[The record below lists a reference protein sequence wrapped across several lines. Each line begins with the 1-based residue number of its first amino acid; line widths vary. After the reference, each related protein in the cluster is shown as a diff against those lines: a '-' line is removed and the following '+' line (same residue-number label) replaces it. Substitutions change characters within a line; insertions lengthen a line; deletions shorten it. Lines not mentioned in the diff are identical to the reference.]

1 MCGRVRLPSDYSEL
15 KINAVKDYYRDL
27 KDQRRFN
34 VPPTSI
40 VPALIS
46 RRGKRTVEAMRWG
59 LVPSWSQDEK
69 KRLRY
74 LQCQGRQRGCEAHVS
89 RRLEGRPA
97 LPHHHGWLL

>member
-1 MCGRVRLPSDYSEL
+1 MCGRVRLPTDYSEL

-46 RRGKRTVEAMRWG
+46 RGGERTVEAMRWG
-59 LVPSWSQDEK
+59 LVPSWSKDEK
-69 KRLRY
+69 SAFATFNARAESVDVKPTFRSAWTA
-74 LQCQGRQRGCEAHVS
+74 GQRC
-89 RRLEGRPA
+89 LIITD
-97 LPHHHGWLL
+97 